1 MYFCNI
7 FYFLRHIDMPG
18 EGHINAVNKLLNKKL
33 DKTLQ
38 RRKDYRKRQI
48 GTYSV
53 TELEFKNTDKKEL
66 ELIKNKIRIESK
78 KYKQKMS
85 VIFVLLTIVVCILF
99 YFLFSDINIDF
110 SSFTRH
116 R

>member
-53 TELEFKNTDKKEL
+53 T
-66 ELIKNKIRIESK
+66 
-78 KYKQKMS
+78 
-85 VIFVLLTIVVCILF
+85 
-99 YFLFSDINIDF
+99 
-110 SSFTRH
+110 
-116 R
+116 